1 MQFQKFP
8 IENDAGY
15 DFLAYSII
23 CDLIESARKVKIRS
37 LGKLPD
43 IRYMIIVL
51 KYKLFS
57 MWMFPLDLNQQ
68 GSLRP
73 YGESI

>member
-1 MQFQKFP
+1 MMQDM
-8 IENDAGY
+8 I
-15 DFLAYSII
+15 LAYSII
-23 CDLIESARKVKIRS
+23 CDLIEIAKKVKIRS

-57 MWMFPLDLNQQ
+57 M
-68 GSLRP
+68 
-73 YGESI
+73 